1 MYDVIVIGAGAAGLT
16 AAIYTC
22 RKGLKTAIITIDI
35 GGQAISAKHLENY
48 PGFKEG
54 DGQKL
59 MNVFAEQAISFGA
72 EIIKGKVVNLDKEG
86 DDFKVKVAYGEE
98 YTTKAIILTYGKVPR
113 SLGVPGED
121 KFLGRGVHVCAICDA
136 PMYKNKTVAVVGGG
150 NSALENALYL
160 SNIAKQ
166 VYLIHRRDEFRGDEI
181 HVGRIKKKENVKLFL
196 SHIPKEVKGDK
207 FVNSFIIESVKDNK
221 TKELK
226 VEGVFLELGYAIDI
240 SFVKHLVK
248 VNEKK
253 EIVVDSK
260 CKTSQEGI
268 FAAGDVSDVPYK
280 QIIVSAGEGAKAGLS
295 AYAYLQGKE
304 ITGIDWGHKK

>member
-1 MYDVIVIGAGAAGLT
+1 MYDVIIVGAGAAGLT

-59 MNVFAEQAISFGA
+59 ISIFAEQAISFGA

-86 DDFKVKVAYGEE
+86 DGFKVKVAHGEE
-98 YTTKAIILTYGKVPR
+98 YKTKAIILTYGKVPR
-113 SLGVPGED
+113 NLGVPGED

-136 PMYKNKTVAVVGGG
+136 PLYKNKIVAVVGGG

-181 HVGRIKKKENVKLFL
+181 HVGRIKKKKNVKLFL

-207 FVNSFIIESVKDNK
+207 FVSSFIIENVKDNT

-226 VEGVFLELGYAIDI
+226 LDGVFLELGYNIDI
-240 SFVKHLVK
+240 DFVKHLVK
-248 VNEKK
+248 VNERN
-253 EIVVDSK
+253 EIVVDGR
-260 CKTSQEGI
+260 CNTSQNGI
-268 FAAGDVSDVPYK
+268 FAAGDVSNVPYK
-280 QIIVSAGEGAKAGLS
+280 QIVVSAGEGAKAGLS

-304 ITGIDWGHKK
+304 IIGIDWGHKK